1 MSEMGYTPRTFSVV
15 FAESNYDE
23 SVYARQVATRFGS
36 EHTEIRL
43 TEAAML
49 GQLPDALAAMDQPT
63 GDGVNTYVVSRAV
76 KEAGVTVALSGLGGD
91 EFFVSIFFC
100 ARESSEAPAPSKRL
114 PAAARNAA
122 ARVVELA
129 GGRSIRDES
138 RLDDRRRRVAGLNVS
153 RCQTGALHVKTA
165 LIVERTMEAV

>member
-15 FAESNYDE
+15 FAEGNYDE
-23 SVYARQVATRFGS
+23 SVYARQVATRFGC

-91 EFFVSIFFC
+91 EFFVGY
-100 ARESSEAPAPSKRL
+100 PSFLRLEKALKRL
-114 PAAARNAA
+114 RPQS
-122 ARVVELA
+122 VC
-129 GGRSIRDES
+129 
-138 RLDDRRRRVAGLNVS
+138 RRRRGMRRRAWSSWPEAGPS
-153 RCQTGALHVKTA
+153 RRRKPP
-165 LIVERTMEAV
+165 R